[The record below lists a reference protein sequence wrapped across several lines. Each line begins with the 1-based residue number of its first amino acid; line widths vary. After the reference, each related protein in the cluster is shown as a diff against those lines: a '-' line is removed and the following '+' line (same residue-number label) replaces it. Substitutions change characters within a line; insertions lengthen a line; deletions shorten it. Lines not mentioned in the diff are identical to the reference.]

1 MANSLEQFILP
12 DLSRNSEMI
21 GWQIIDRPH
30 ISSRVKVEGRAA
42 RRPELTAEPTI
53 AS

>member
-12 DLSRNSEMI
+12 DPSRNSEMI

-30 ISSRVKVEGRAA
+30 ISSRVRVGKVVQQDVR
-42 RRPELTAEPTI
+42 
-53 AS
+53 S